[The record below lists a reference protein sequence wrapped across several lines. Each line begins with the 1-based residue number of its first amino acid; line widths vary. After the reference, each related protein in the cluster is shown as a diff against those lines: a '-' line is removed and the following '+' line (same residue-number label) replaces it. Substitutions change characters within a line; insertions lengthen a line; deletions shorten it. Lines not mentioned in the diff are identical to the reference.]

1 MSFNRISWASLA
13 ILSTVAALAQ
23 APSEPVAEVSNI
35 RFYSNELLNLH
46 HTLYA
51 AAWAGRTKVEGRVLA
66 QRLPHPLAAP
76 FTPEERAT
84 WDQAVHY
91 YHAQIAD
98 REPLSGR
105 GMERIKEALV
115 SGKLDDPGIEKEL
128 RATLEAARPVFDKY
142 FWPEQ
147 DRVNRAWIAALTE
160 RVKTI
165 APEVIPR
172 LEKTYDSKWFST
184 PVRADVVWV
193 GHWGQAYTSLYPPHS
208 VISSTDP
215 FNQDWFGAEIVFHE
229 FSHALNFKLQG
240 KLRTALGGAISQH
253 GALWHVIQ
261 FYLTGEVIRDV
272 LAARNVDYKPLVY
285 SVGLFDGV
293 WAPYRNLVE
302 GVWEPYLRGRYSM
315 DAAVAG
321 TVIVLAPPVA
331 EVANLRFYS
340 DELLNLHHTLY
351 AAAWAGRKQ
360 GPSLAGK
367 LPHPL
372 TAPFTAEEHSVWDQA
387 VQYYD
392 SHIASRDLFSGPG
405 MAGFKLALVSGNLN
419 DPAIDKDLR
428 ATLEA
433 ARPVFEKYFWP
444 EEDRVNRAWIAAV
457 RDRVKTTAPAV
468 IPLLEK
474 IYEAKWFSY
483 PVRADVVWVGNWAGN
498 FTTDDPTHATLS
510 STDPVDEDWSG
521 AEAVFHEF
529 SHVLVSKLTAS
540 LNAALGD
547 ATRQNGAL
555 WHAIQFYLTGVVVRD
570 VLATRNVDYTPMVYS
585 VVTLFP
591 GGWRTY
597 RMPIEEAW
605 APYLQGRYSMDE
617 AIARTVKAVAP
628 PK

>member
-1 MSFNRISWASLA
+1 MSFNRVSWASLA
-13 ILSTVAALAQ
+13 ILSAVPAPAQ
-23 APSEPVAEVSNI
+23 TPSEPVAEVANI
-35 RFYSNELLNLH
+35 RFYSDELLNLH

-51 AAWAGRTKVEGRVLA
+51 AAWASRTKVEGRVLA
-66 QRLPHPLAAP
+66 QRLPHPFAAP

-91 YHAQIAD
+91 YDAQVAD

-165 APEVIPR
+165 APEVIPH
-172 LEKTYDSKWFST
+172 LEKIYDLKWFST

-208 VISSTDP
+208 VVSSTDP
-215 FNQDWFGAEIVFHE
+215 FNQDWSGAEIVFHE

-240 KLRTALGGAISQH
+240 KLRTALTDAISQH
-253 GALWHVIQ
+253 GDLWHVIQ
-261 FYLTGEVIRDV
+261 FYLTGEIVRDV
-272 LAARNVDYKPLVY
+272 LAVRNVDYKPLVY

-302 GVWEPYLRGRYSM
+302 GVWEPYLRARTSM
-315 DAAVAG
+315 DDAVAG
-321 TVIVLAPPVA
+321 TVIVLRPPVA
-331 EVANLRFYS
+331 EVANIRFYS

-351 AAAWAGRKQ
+351 AAAWARRTHRFR
-360 GPSLAGK
+360 LAQE

-372 TAPFTAEEHSVWDQA
+372 TASFTSEEQAAWDRA
-387 VQYYD
+387 VEHYD
-392 SHIASRDLFSGPG
+392 GHLASRDLNGGPG
-405 MAGFKLALVSGNLN
+405 MAGIKLALVLGNLN

-428 ATLEA
+428 ATLDA
-433 ARPVFEKYFWP
+433 ARPVFHKYFWP
-444 EEDRVNRAWIAAV
+444 EQDRVNRAWIASMAE
-457 RDRVKTTAPAV
+457 RVKTIGPDV
-468 IPLLEK
+468 IPRLEK
-474 IYEAKWFSY
+474 VYDSKWFSY
-483 PVRADVVWVGNWAGN
+483 PVRADAVWVGKGGGY
-498 FTTDDPTHATLS
+498 TTLDPTHSTIS
-510 STDPVDEDWSG
+510 STDPTDQDWSG
-521 AEAVFHEF
+521 VETVFHEL
-529 SHVLVSKLTAS
+529 SHVLVSKLTAN

-547 ATRQNGAL
+547 AARQNGAL
-555 WHAIQFYLTGVVVRD
+555 WHAIQFYLTGAVVRD
-570 VLATRNVDYTPMVYS
+570 VLATRSVDYTPMVYS

-617 AIARTVKAVAP
+617 AIARIVKAVAP